1 MNKKVL
7 MAALLMVVCATGA
20 MAQKTNQVI
29 SLKETQ
35 ARLLDVMS
43 NAYVKPLTVELKVD
57 NSKGR
62 IRDSIRVSAAEIIE
76 LGVIAPNGAI
86 DMANL
91 RSYGVYKIAKKY
103 NCDVIVAAI
112 FNFVANDLLKDGG
125 VLEVVGFPANF
136 VNWKTAEDS
145 DLEWIRME
153 KVQTTSERDKLNAIV
168 K

>member
-43 NAYVKPLTVELKVD
+43 NAYVRPLTVELKVD

-62 IRDSIRVSAAEIIE
+62 IRDKWELSGAELID
-76 LGVIAPNGAI
+76 LGVIAADGTL
-86 DMANL
+86 DLANI
-91 RSYGVYKIAKKY
+91 RSYGVYKSAEKH
-103 NCDVIVAAI
+103 NCDVIVAAT
-112 FNFVANDLLKDGG
+112 FNFETEDLKNGG
-125 VLEVVGFPANF
+125 VLEVVGFPDNF